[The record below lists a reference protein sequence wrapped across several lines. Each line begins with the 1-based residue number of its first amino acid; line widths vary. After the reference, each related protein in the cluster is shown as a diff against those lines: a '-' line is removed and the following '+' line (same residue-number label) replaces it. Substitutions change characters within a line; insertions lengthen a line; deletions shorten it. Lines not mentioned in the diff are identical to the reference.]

1 MGFESYRRSAE
12 DLRSEGNA
20 QKKDKDLRT
29 RVHAVFKRNLR
40 PKNCRGEG
48 IGLHLCTRIPCMR
61 TLTQVPKIRSVL
73 ATSLLL
79 L

>member
-48 IGLHLCTRIPCMR
+48 RGLQGYHEDDDIG
-61 TLTQVPKIRSVL
+61 PKDHKHTFHIVIVAIMSYH
-73 ATSLLL
+73 
-79 L
+79 